1 MGLPYSKIVNK
12 KQTKLR
18 QSSAEKVSFFVSLFI
33 VATIVALIGYTW
45 LTGDTN
51 PPTLSVTT
59 GTDIREA
66 QRQYYVP
73 FTVSNL
79 GGSTAESVEVTA
91 RLLLNDGNIETG
103 SQQIDFLSRKEQRNG
118 EFIFTHDPQQGQLI
132 IRVASYKLP

>member
-1 MGLPYSKIVNK
+1 MNQQ
-12 KQTKLR
+12 QTNKLR
-18 QSSAEKVSFFVSLFI
+18 QSLAEKVSFFLSLSI
-33 VATIVALIGYTW
+33 VAAITILIGYTW

-59 GTDIREA
+59 GTNIRQAE
-66 QRQYYVP
+66 RQYYVP

-79 GGSTAESVEVTA
+79 GGSTAESVEVVA
-91 RLLLNDGNIETG
+91 QLLLSNGNRETG

-118 EFIFTHDPQQGQLI
+118 EFIFTHNPQQGQLT